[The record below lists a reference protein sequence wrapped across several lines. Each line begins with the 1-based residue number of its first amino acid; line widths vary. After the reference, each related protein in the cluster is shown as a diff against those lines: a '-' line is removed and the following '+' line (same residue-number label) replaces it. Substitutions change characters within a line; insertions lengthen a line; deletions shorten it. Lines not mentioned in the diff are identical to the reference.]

1 MIEADKTKGVRVMQ
15 AYLLGHTLKRVAQG
29 AGIFWW
35 AVDGGHERF
44 DTMDEAVDW
53 IRNLPRWRQEC
64 RKLHQPRCSGRR
76 SRNRIHR
83 PAMPQTAARSTRVP
97 VLV

>member
-1 MIEADKTKGVRVMQ
+1 MQ

-29 AGIFWW
+29 AGVFWW
-35 AVDGGHERF
+35 TVDGGHERF

-53 IRNLPRWRQEC
+53 IRGLPRWRQEC
-64 RKLHQPRCSGRR
+64 RKLHQPRCEGHRT
-76 SRNRIHR
+76 RICR
-83 PAMPQTAARSTRVP
+83 PSVPQTVTTPRVP